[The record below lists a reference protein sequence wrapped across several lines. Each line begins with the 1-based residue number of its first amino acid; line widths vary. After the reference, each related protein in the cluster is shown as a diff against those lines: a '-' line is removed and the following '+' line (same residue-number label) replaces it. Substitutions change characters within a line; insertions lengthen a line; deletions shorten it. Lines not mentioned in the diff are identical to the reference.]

1 MMNKLGRLLKSSKN
15 AQRCMVVFGGN
26 IDLLSQAFINLD
38 SDHPLHIFQV
48 THDPSQQDLKIISS
62 ENQSTIIRLNVLLSG
77 SLKSLVKYIQQQSYK
92 IELCIIQPKFGCA
105 DHINTVSAEMI
116 EQYWQATGLN
126 VVNISQA
133 MIASML
139 KQQRGTII
147 FLGARSEGAEKKA
160 DLLTMSMFASIRALS
175 QSLAREFHPKGIHVA
190 YCTLEKWDDQN
201 PKLMQSIAQVCWH
214 LHQQPKSTWSQEL
227 SLTN

>member
-1 MMNKLGRLLKSSKN
+1 MMKKIGQLLKSSKN

-26 IDLLSQAFINLD
+26 IELLSQAFINLD

-48 THDPSQQDLKIISS
+48 TYDPSQHDLKIISS
-62 ENQSTIIRLNVLLSG
+62 KNQSTIIRLNVLLSG
-77 SLKSLVKYIQQQSYK
+77 SLKSLVKYIQQQGYK
-92 IELCIIQPKFGCA
+92 IELCIIQPKFGCS
-105 DHINTVSAEMI
+105 DNTNPVSPEMI

-126 VVNISQA
+126 AVSISQS
-133 MIASML
+133 MIANML
-139 KQQRGTII
+139 KQRRGTVI
-147 FLGARSEGAEKKA
+147 FLGARSEGAEKQA

-175 QSLAREFHPKGIHVA
+175 QSLAREFNPKGIHVA

-201 PKLMQSIAQVCWH
+201 QNLMQSIAQVCWH

-227 SLTN
+227 SLTS

>member
-1 MMNKLGRLLKSSKN
+1 MMNKLGRLFKSSQN
-15 AQRCMVVFGGN
+15 AQPCMVVFGEN
-26 IDLLSQAFINLD
+26 IELLSQAFINLD

-48 THDPSQQDLKIISS
+48 THDPSQHDLKIISS

-77 SLKSLVKYIQQQSYK
+77 SLKSLVKCIQQQGYK
-92 IELCIIQPKFGCA
+92 IELCIIQPKFGCT

-116 EQYWQATGLN
+116 EQYWQVTGLN
-126 VVNISQA
+126 AASISQA
-133 MIASML
+133 MIANML
-139 KQQRGTII
+139 KQQRGTVI
-147 FLGARSEGAEKKA
+147 FLGARSEGAEKQA

>member
-1 MMNKLGRLLKSSKN
+1 MNKLGRLFKSSQN
-15 AQRCMVVFGGN
+15 AQHCMVVFGEN
-26 IDLLSQAFINLD
+26 IELLSKAFINLD
-38 SDHPLHIFQV
+38 SDHSLHIFQV

-77 SLKSLVKYIQQQSYK
+77 SLKSLVKYIQQQGYK
-92 IELCIIQPKFGCA
+92 IELCIIQPKFGGA
-105 DHINTVSAEMI
+105 DHINPVSPKMI

-126 VVNISQA
+126 AVSISQA
-133 MIASML
+133 MIANML
-139 KQQRGTII
+139 KQQRGTVI
-147 FLGARSEGAEKKA
+147 FLGVRSEGAEKQA